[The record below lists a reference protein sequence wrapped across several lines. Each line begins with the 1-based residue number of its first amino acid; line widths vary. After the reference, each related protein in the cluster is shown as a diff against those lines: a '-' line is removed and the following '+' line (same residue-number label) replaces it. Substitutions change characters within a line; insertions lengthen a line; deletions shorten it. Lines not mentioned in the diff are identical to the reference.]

1 MKTNIPF
8 KFRNGITRS
17 ALGGLGLARSG
28 LLWPDSPPAF
38 GGGFAPQMAQQGPRY
53 QIAGCD
59 ANSAWVIDTAA
70 GDVYLI
76 YGNGKWKEVGALWTR
91 RNGSNPRGRI
101 KTHGGGFA
109 GKDGEVESGNFKS
122 ILGGGI

>member
-1 MKTNIPF
+1 MKTNISF
-8 KFRNGITRS
+8 KFRNGIIGLLLAAS
-17 ALGGLGLARSG
+17 VWLGAA

-76 YGNGKWKEVGALWTR
+76 YGNGKWKEVG
-91 RNGSNPRGRI
+91 SIMDEKKRI
-101 KTHGGGFA
+101 KPK
-109 GKDGEVESGNFKS
+109 GKD
-122 ILGGGI
+122 